1 MTDGPGKTN
10 FWTPKNFLF
19 RLFFD
24 LFSNMMDQKMTR
36 AKKVANIKNQFFHA
50 RQPCEGIFD
59 I

>member
-1 MTDGPGKTN
+1 MADGPDKTD

-19 RLFFD
+19 RPFFD

-36 AKKVANIKNQFFHA
+36 AKKVVNLKNQFFHA
-50 RQPCEGIFD
+50 HQPRDGIFD